1 MDRLTGT
8 DIALSVN
15 VDKIALLRNA
25 RGGDTPNLLDCA
37 ALCLD
42 AGADGITAHP
52 RPDGR
57 HILPGD
63 IASLAALCR
72 ERGAELNVE
81 GNPLAD
87 EGLME
92 LLATHKP
99 AQATLV
105 PDDHAQLTSD
115 HGIDLA
121 RHGDALRPL
130 VERLR
135 DDGCRV
141 SLFIEP
147 CPDAARRAAAAGA
160 RRVELYTGP
169 FAASPGDAALL
180 ARYGAAGR
188 AAQDAGLQVNAGHD
202 LSLDNLP
209 SMIAALPGLREVSIG
224 QALVADALR
233 LGLAASVRAYKNA
246 LAGAES
252 PAAAQAK

>member
-1 MDRLTGT
+1 MDRLSRGK
-8 DIALSVN
+8 IALSVN

-25 RGGDTPNLLDCA
+25 RGGDAPDLLHCA
-37 ALCLD
+37 AACLD

-57 HILPGD
+57 HILPAD

-87 EGLME
+87 DGLVE
-92 LLATHKP
+92 LLAAHRP

-105 PDDHAQLTSD
+105 PDDSAQLTSD
-115 HGIDLA
+115 HGIDLE
-121 RHGDALRPL
+121 RHGEALGPL

-135 DDGCRV
+135 DGGCRV

-147 CPDAARRAAAAGA
+147 CAAAARRAAAIGA

-169 FAASPGDAALL
+169 FAARPDDAPLL
-180 ARYGAAGR
+180 ARYR
-188 AAQDAGLQVNAGHD
+188 AAARAAVDGGLQVNAGHD
-202 LSLDNLP
+202 LNLDNLP
-209 SMIAALPGLREVSIG
+209 ILAAALPELREVSIG
-224 QALVADALR
+224 QALIADALQM
-233 LGLAASVRAYKNA
+233 GLAASVRAYKA
-246 LAGAES
+246 IL
-252 PAAAQAK
+252 AAAR